1 MQRDVILTEVQSLT
15 KTRVVS
21 DQRHP
26 VRPAGLNVAESNSP
40 EERTAPRVVLFRHA
54 PAPRDSRAKKFALT
68 LARAGYDV
76 IIISTEGPEASPAES
91 RLGPVRIVHVAVTGD
106 HLQANNKRLIRNRA
120 RRYPVLAA
128 ASVQG
133 RATQVGRRKTR
144 VALASRRARATRE
157 RMVSARSVAQAKS
170 ALRWAML
177 RVQTE
182 LFKRES
188 QVMRKRN
195 TVQAR
200 IDVAVGKGWKRYDA
214 KRVNVAL
221 GADARRDLPEILD
234 LADALRP
241 VLLELRPDVMHAHHP
256 FVLGVATEVQR
267 SLAAEG
273 HHSLVVYDARE
284 NFGGIPELEQGS
296 VRRHRVLMDHERRF
310 ISACAGVSTVSEPIA
325 DVIQRRYRLPT
336 RPTVIL
342 NTPVLGG
349 RTEGPTVRDVVG
361 LPSGVPLL
369 VYSGTIS
376 HARGIDT
383 LVRGLAYLPDAHL
396 VIVCVPY
403 PHPSVPALL
412 AIASEL
418 GASDRIHIVPPVDQS
433 HLVQYLSGAD
443 VAVHP
448 LPGGSPNHDQALPN
462 KLFEY
467 THAGL
472 PMVVSDARLMADFV
486 TRNNVGEVFVAGDPR
501 SFSDAVAKVLGSPA
515 PDAER
520 MAALAKEFSW
530 QGQEQEIV
538 DYYNG
543 LTGHRA
549 SAPGDGEFPSLEITG
564 EAVI

>member
-1 MQRDVILTEVQSLT
+1 MRRDVILTEVQSLT
-15 KTRVVS
+15 KTRVGS
-21 DQRHP
+21 DQLHRVHL
-26 VRPAGLNVAESNSP
+26 AAESSSP
-40 EERTAPRVVLFRHA
+40 EERTAPRVVLFRSTSVL
-54 PAPRDSRAKKFALT
+54 RDSRAKKFALT

-76 IIISTEGPEASPAES
+76 IIVSVEAPDTGPAQS
-91 RLGPVRIVHVAVTGD
+91 RLGPVRIVYVPVPWD
-106 HLQANNKRLIRNRA
+106 HRHANKARLVRNRK

-128 ASVQG
+128 ASARGRRAQVLREQARVG
-133 RATQVGRRKTR
+133 RAIR
-144 VALASRRARATRE
+144 LAADTPERTTSAGSARE
-157 RMVSARSVAQAKS
+157 RAEA
-170 ALRWAML
+170 ALRWAMM
-177 RVQTE
+177 RARME
-182 LFKRES
+182 LLKREG
-188 QVMRKRN
+188 QVMRKRSKA
-195 TVQAR
+195 QAR
-200 IDVAVGKGWKRYDA
+200 IDAAVGRGWKRYDA

-234 LADALRP
+234 LADALGP

-369 VYSGTIS
+369 VYSGTMS

-383 LVRGLAYLPDAHL
+383 LVRGLAYLPEAHL
-396 VIVCVPY
+396 VIISVPY
-403 PHPSVPALL
+403 PHPAVPALL

-515 PDAER
+515 PDAGR

-530 QGQEQEIV
+530 QAQEQEIV

-549 SAPGDGEFPSLEITG
+549 SAPGDGGFPSLEITG